1 MDNIQEAMRD
11 YRDTEAIT
19 FFLCLQPHQVALGA
33 KADVGDRVHL
43 STVTWTPEAGD
54 RVPEILAEMQELAVE
69 IRAERHLSASATPD
83 VQLG

>member
-1 MDNIQEAMRD
+1 MDSIQEAMRD

-19 FFLCLQPHQVALGA
+19 FFLCLAPHQVILGA

-43 STVTWTPEAGD
+43 STVSWTPEAGD
-54 RVPEILAEMQELAVE
+54 RVPEILAEMRELAAE
-69 IRAERHLSASATPD
+69 IRAERQMSAPATPD

>member
-1 MDNIQEAMRD
+1 MDSIQEAMRE

-19 FFLCLQPHQVALGA
+19 FFLCLGSHQVILGA
-33 KADVGDRVHL
+33 KADVGDGVSL

-54 RVPEILAEMQELAVE
+54 RVPQILAEMQELAAE
-69 IRAERHLSASATPD
+69 IRAERHLSASAAPD